1 MKSREESADTIKQSL
16 QLIPGV
22 GPKLAQKFH
31 DIGIKRIS
39 DLKGKEPEELYSQID
54 ISLMQLLGENAS
66 QSGDILAKKLKV
78 SAATVRRRIRKLNLR
93 PSRTI
98 TLRLPNGLTTV

>member
-1 MKSREESADTIKQSL
+1 MKYIAKDMDIAMQSI

-39 DLKGKEPEELYSQID
+39 DLKGKKPEELYSLIYSGID
-54 ISLMQLLGENAS
+54 SIS
-66 QSGDILAKKLKV
+66 
-78 SAATVRRRIRKLNLR
+78 
-93 PSRTI
+93 
-98 TLRLPNGLTTV
+98 

>member
-1 MKSREESADTIKQSL
+1 MWPMKYEEESVDTIKQSL

-39 DLKGKEPEELYSQID
+39 DLKGKKPEELYSQMCAKQGIQID
-54 ISLMQLLGENAS
+54 RCVLYVCRSSVYFAETENP
-66 QSGDILAKKLKV
+66 DPEKLKWWYW
-78 SAATVRRRIRKLNLR
+78 KDKN
-93 PSRTI
+93 
-98 TLRLPNGLTTV
+98 